1 MPELFDDVGRVAAQ
15 RQQWEWERFLPQPLL
30 HSRHGCVGGKEHQRV
45 TGGCFD
51 ESDEL
56 GSQLIKVHIRILHSL
71 AGRDLRKVEQA
82 VVPVVK
88 GGWRNGFHDA
98 VSLLQSCLRFE
109 TAEIAAHRHGAGG
122 QNERLIR
129 LPQDL
134 FYSLRDIAGCGAQH
148 GAACADI
155 FGSVKNHICLGTGEQ
170 LDRVQHRIQ
179 LAASQRG
186 EQAADLPLD
195 DGQCAGWRGQ
205 QSQTGFHRLRFLS
218 GLCQLAQQRTCAV
231 LQHLC
236 RQ

>member
-1 MPELFDDVGRVAAQ
+1 MKKITAIVRAEKLEVLKDALFAADVRGMTINQVQ
-15 RQQWEWERFLPQPLL
+15 
-30 HSRHGCVGGKEHQRV
+30 
-45 TGGCFD
+45 
-51 ESDEL
+51 
-56 GSQLIKVHIRILHSL
+56 
-71 AGRDLRKVEQA
+71 
-82 VVPVVK
+82 
-88 GGWRNGFHDA
+88 
-98 VSLLQSCLRFE
+98 
-109 TAEIAAHRHGAGG
+109 
-122 QNERLIR
+122 
-129 LPQDL
+129 
-134 FYSLRDIAGCGAQH
+134 GCGAQH

-231 LQHLC
+231 LQHFC